1 MSRTVS
7 YCRPMIEFD
16 LLNQEKITV
25 LVAKSTKRKADG
37 VRKRPVRCRDTGL
50 VYASSREVSDILSF
64 EGILIEPRDI
74 MYACQGKTKSAGG
87 FQWEYADFGQA

>member
-1 MSRTVS
+1 
-7 YCRPMIEFD
+7 MIGFD
-16 LLNQEKITV
+16 LLNKEKMTV

-37 VRKRPVRCRDTGL
+37 VRKRPVRCRDTGI
-50 VYASSREVSDILSF
+50 VYASSREASDILSF
-64 EGILIEPRDI
+64 EGILVEPRNI